1 MKLNGK
7 NIILDSD
14 VTVTESSSSLS
25 EVLKSHSN
33 DLEKLKSN
41 VKWLYKYGGVGSGS
55 GSGGGS
61 STSKWYALINV
72 NGISYQVNSE
82 ETKTGNLIVN
92 GSGKYPISV
101 QIIRPQGSAFSISV
115 SYFNGTNTTKFNSI
129 LDVNNAWTI

>member
-61 STSKWYALINV
+61 STSKWYALINI
-72 NGISYQVNSE
+72 NGISY
-82 ETKTGNLIVN
+82 
-92 GSGKYPISV
+92 
-101 QIIRPQGSAFSISV
+101 
-115 SYFNGTNTTKFNSI
+115 
-129 LDVNNAWTI
+129 

>member
-41 VKWLYKYGGVGSGS
+41 VKWLYKYGGVGSG
-55 GSGGGS
+55 GGGGQV
-61 STSKWYALINV
+61 TQKWYSIIDIN
-72 NGISYQVNSE
+72 GTSYQAVASDAGE
-82 ETKTGNLIVN
+82 VATGNLIVN
-92 GSGKYPISV
+92 GSGLYPISL
-101 QIIRPQGSAFSISV
+101 QEAG
-115 SYFNGTNTTKFNSI
+115 NHLGNS
-129 LDVNNAWTI
+129 